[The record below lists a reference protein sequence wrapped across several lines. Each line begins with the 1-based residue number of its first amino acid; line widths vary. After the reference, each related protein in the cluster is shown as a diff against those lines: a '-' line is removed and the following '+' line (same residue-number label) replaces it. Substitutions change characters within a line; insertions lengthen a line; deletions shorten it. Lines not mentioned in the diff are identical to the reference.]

1 MVLLLTFM
9 DTADDDIDA
18 PLNQRIRYEQDLI
31 KTKLNLNLTT
41 LIKKHTQYTHIINIY
56 LQNKPNDTNNI

>member
-9 DTADDDIDA
+9 DTANDDIDA

-41 LIKKHTQYTHIINIY
+41 LIKKHTNIHT
-56 LQNKPNDTNNI
+56 L